1 MHLLNILMFL
11 VVDGVAVVLY
21 NMMTTFNEMM
31 HAGVVIDATNI
42 VLGLVS
48 FLTIS
53 LGGLFIG
60 ILHGFATALVTKT
73 TTQVRGLE
81 LALFLHITLI
91 GSVYGRL
98 RLVMMSYLSS
108 DVVFLL

>member
-1 MHLLNILMFL
+1 MLVPPLLLF
-11 VVDGVAVVLY
+11 VDGVAVVLY
-21 NMMTTFNEMM
+21 NMMTTFNEML
-31 HAGVVIDATNI
+31 HADVVVDATNI

-73 TTQVRGLE
+73 TTQVRGLN
-81 LALFLHITLI
+81 LALLLSDRNCH
-91 GSVYGRL
+91 
-98 RLVMMSYLSS
+98 MSM
-108 DVVFLL
+108 VI